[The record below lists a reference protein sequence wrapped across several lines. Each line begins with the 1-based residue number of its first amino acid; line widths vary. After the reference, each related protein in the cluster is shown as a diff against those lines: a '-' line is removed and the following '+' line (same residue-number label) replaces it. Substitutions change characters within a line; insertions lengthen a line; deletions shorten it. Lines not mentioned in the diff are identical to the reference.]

1 MKFLLATAALL
12 VSSVGAFVTPL
23 VGSGRST
30 STTFVLEASRKPFI
44 SGNWKLNPQTK
55 EEATKLAKDIAAAV
69 TKDSPAEVAIFV
81 PYVFIEAA
89 QKATNGKVQ
98 VGAEVSATIILL
110 CLSFHR
116 YKIIMISHEIRRRV

>member
-1 MKFLLATAALL
+1 
-12 VSSVGAFVTPL
+12 
-23 VGSGRST
+23 
-30 STTFVLEASRKPFI
+30 LEASRKPFI

-55 EEATKLAKDIAAAV
+55 EEATKLAADIAVAV

-98 VGAEVSATIILL
+98 VGAEVSATI
-110 CLSFHR
+110 
-116 YKIIMISHEIRRRV
+116 